1 MNYNNL
7 EQINNIYDDINKKNE
22 KEYEDRIS
30 LIYDKHKDLKEI
42 RQKLISSKINI
53 AKCKI
58 KNDTDNLKLLEK
70 ENIELES
77 KYNSLLKEYN
87 LNENDLERHYDCNIC
102 KDTGFVNGEK
112 CKCYIEKEIEII
124 KKISHFD
131 ESDSVINKF
140 DINVYKQDLLSV
152 ERTKYIEYMVS
163 KFSDIKDMLLENKKN
178 NKSINIFISGKTGT
192 GKTFLSRY
200 IGETL
205 LNNNKTVIYITV
217 NELLNEV
224 FKNFNSENK
233 NDNRLLSYI
242 EDCDMLILDDLGK
255 ENITDFTIRYIYN
268 LIDDRLNQK
277 KSTIVCSCLN
287 FTEIN
292 DSYDEGL
299 TTRLFNYFYSIRLD
313 GIDLR
318 RV

>member
-7 EQINNIYDDINKKNE
+7 EQINNIYDDINQKNE
-22 KEYEDRIS
+22 KEYENRIS

-58 KNDTDNLKLLEK
+58 KNDINNLKMLEK
-70 ENIELES
+70 ENIDLES
-77 KYNSLLKEYN
+77 KYISLLKEYN

-102 KDTGFVNGEK
+102 KDTGLVNGEK
-112 CKCYIEKEIEII
+112 CKCYVEKEIEII

-131 ESDSVINKF
+131 DSDSVINKF

-277 KSTIVCSCLN
+277 KSIIVCSCLN